1 VTTETHD
8 VVSVLMHDHREVE
21 EMFDQLERGT
31 DPQERRR
38 LADQV
43 TIELIRHS
51 IAEEMYL
58 YPATRRHVPDGDAIA
73 DKEIAD
79 HAEVEKILKELEKA
93 DPASDRFAELCGQ
106 LIADV
111 KEHVGHEEDTL
122 FPALQRHCGS
132 DELGELGKKVEA
144 AKKMAPTRPHP
155 GAPDRPP
162 LNKLLAPGAGLV
174 DRARDFLSGRGKE

>member
-21 EMFDQLERGT
+21 EMFEQLERAT
-31 DPQERRR
+31 DAQERRH

-43 TIELIRHS
+43 TIELIRHA

-58 YPATRRHVPDGDAIA
+58 YPVARQHIPDGDAIA

-79 HAEVEKILKELEKA
+79 HSEVEKLLKELEKA
-93 DPASDRFAELCGQ
+93 DPASARFTELCRQ
-106 LIADV
+106 LISDV
-111 KEHVGHEEDTL
+111 KEHVSDEEENL
-122 FPALQRHCGS
+122 FPALQRNCDPG
-132 DELGELGKKVEA
+132 ELGELGKKVES
-144 AKKMAPTRPHP
+144 AKRMAPTRPHP
-155 GAPDRPP
+155 AAPDRPP

-174 DRARDFLSGRGKE
+174 DRARDYISGRGKD